1 MMSVKQGCLDFT
13 RCVWEGHR
21 TRGWCFLSSNVR
33 TGRRAPMPATD
44 PRQTTRRDVT
54 RRDFLKRAGWATAGM
69 TTLAVG
75 ADRKLASAA
84 STYPEWIPA
93 SPKPPKR
100 GGILTWASP
109 WEAPVIDP
117 RLTQSIGLFQ
127 FVGLTSN
134 RLLRHAFTDE
144 AAGYNDLSLKGDLAE
159 SWQGSP
165 DQRVWTFKLRRGV
178 KWQNVPPLNGRE
190 LVAADVKYCFEAYAK
205 EGVQT
210 FTFQEIEGME
220 TPDTHTLRIHLKAP
234 NALFPQN
241 VAESVTVI
249 FSREVLEEDGDLK
262 KRLIGTGPYVLKEHT
277 RKVRVVLQR
286 NPDYFDA
293 GRPYVDEYVILSAPD
308 SATRTAAFRTGQ
320 SDFLPLQ
327 SPSEVEAVRKTNP
340 AAVVQALTPSIT
352 PFGLALAQ
360 DKPPLNDVRVRRALS
375 MAIDRQKQVDTV
387 YEGHG
392 IVTAGVPWIY
402 YQDAKPTAKDLGPW
416 WQYRPADAKKL
427 LAEAGHP
434 NGFETTLFYY
444 EYFPQMTS
452 EVQLVQ
458 QDLKRNL
465 NINVK
470 ITKLDYTTYYGR
482 YVESKWDGMSWGFQ
496 SGHAVGLDE
505 RTYMYMH
512 SRSTKNFFRV
522 NDPVIDELTTKLRR
536 TPDKAEQ
543 RLIAKKIVDREYDQV
558 LRMWMPYDNGFLVF
572 QPHARNMAAV
582 AMRRTDGYGSPSL
595 ARAWM
600 EK

>member
-1 MMSVKQGCLDFT
+1 M
-13 RCVWEGHR
+13 
-21 TRGWCFLSSNVR
+21 
-33 TGRRAPMPATD
+33 A
-44 PRQTTRRDVT
+44 TTRRDC
-54 RRDFLKRAGWATAGM
+54 LKRAAVTSAGM
-69 TTLAVG
+69 TALAVG
-75 ADRKLASAA
+75 ADWQRASAA
-84 STYPEWIPA
+84 SSYADWIAA

-100 GGILTWASP
+100 GGVLTRASAWDP
-109 WEAPVIDP
+109 PVIDP
-117 RLTQSIGLFQ
+117 RLTQSVGLFQ
-127 FVGLTSN
+127 FAGLTSN
-134 RLLRHAFTDE
+134 RLLRYTFADE
-144 AAGYNDLSLKGDLAE
+144 ATGYTDLSLKGDLAE

-165 DQRVWTFKLRRGV
+165 DQRVWTFKVRRGV

-205 EGVQT
+205 EGVQA

-220 TPDTHTLRIHLKAP
+220 TPDSHTLRVYLRTP

-241 VAESVTVI
+241 VAEPVALI

-262 KRLIGTGPYVLKEHT
+262 KRLIGTGPYILKEHT

-286 NPDYFDA
+286 NPDYFDTA
-293 GRPYVDEYVILSAPD
+293 RPYVDEYVILSAPD
-308 SATRTAAFRTGQ
+308 AATRTAAFRTGQ

-327 SPSEVEAVRKTNP
+327 SPSEVEAVRKSNP
-340 AAVVQALTPSIT
+340 AALVQALTPSIT

-360 DKPPLNDVRVRRALS
+360 DRPPFNDVRVRRALS
-375 MAIDRQKQVDTV
+375 MAIDRQRQVETV

-416 WQYRPADAKKL
+416 WQHRPADAKKL

-434 NGFETTLFYY
+434 SGFETTLFYY

-452 EVQLVQ
+452 QVQLVQ
-458 QDLKRNL
+458 QDLKKNL

-512 SRSTKNFFRV
+512 SRSTKNFFPV

-536 TPDKAEQ
+536 TPDKHDQ
-543 RLIAKKIVDREYDQV
+543 RLIAKKIVDREYDQGP
-558 LRMWMPYDNGFLVF
+558 RRGMP
-572 QPHARNMAAV
+572 A
-582 AMRRTDGYGSPSL
+582 
-595 ARAWM
+595 
-600 EK
+600 